1 MRYSGK
7 HLRFVALA
15 LAGQFCFAADLV
27 TDVREQIDKQNFRGA
42 QTLIDQYRAKSGA
55 TPEAIFATSWIARG
69 LLKSKDYNGADKY
82 AEQTFN
88 LVTDAMKKRPLDQ
101 EPQLPLALGAAIEVR
116 ANAMAG
122 LGQRG
127 EAVVFLRDQLKK
139 YYSTSI
145 RTRIQKNIYLLSLEG
160 KPAPDVAGLPVPKG
174 KPVVLFFWA
183 HWCPDCK
190 REAPILAKLRDEF
203 KAQGLTIMPTT
214 QKYGYVANGD
224 EAPPSVEIP
233 YIEKIRKEY
242 YSQIVDAPARI
253 SEEAFKSYGAST
265 TPTLVLVD
273 RKGIVRLYHPGDM
286 TYEDLRKQILQ
297 IL

>member
-1 MRYSGK
+1 MK
-7 HLRFVALA
+7 HLRFAAILLA
-15 LAGQFCFAADLV
+15 AQFCFADADLV
-27 TDVREQIDKQNFRGA
+27 SDVRGQIARQDFAAA
-42 QTLIDQYRAKSGA
+42 QKLIDQYRAKSGA
-55 TPEAIFATSWIARG
+55 TPEAILATSWMGRG
-69 LLKSKDYNGADKY
+69 LLARKDYNGADKY
-82 AEQTFN
+82 AEQTFA
-88 LVTDAMKKRPLDQ
+88 LVAETLKKRPLDQ
-101 EPQLPLALGAAIEVR
+101 EPILPTALGAAIEVR
-116 ANAMAG
+116 GNAMAG

-139 YYSTSI
+139 YYATSM
-145 RTRIQKNIYLLSLEG
+145 RTRIQKNINLLSLEG

-190 REAPILAKLRDEF
+190 REAPILARLRDEF
-203 KAQGLTIMPTT
+203 RAQGLTIMPTT

-242 YSQIVDAPARI
+242 YSAIVDAPARI

-265 TPTLVLVD
+265 TPTVVLVD
-273 RKGIVRLYHPGDM
+273 RKGIVRTYHPGDM
-286 TYEDLRKQILQ
+286 TYEDLRAHILP
-297 IL
+297 LL